1 MSSLIKAD
9 NIHKTYVLPASTV
22 KVLGGASLEVREGE
36 SLAIVGVSG
45 AGKSTLL
52 HCLGALD
59 RPDSGQVY
67 ISGEDVY
74 GASGNRRAQIRSA
87 QLGFVFQSYHLLPE
101 MDVLE
106 NVMLPAMAVK
116 GFVLNRNKARERALE
131 LLSAV
136 SLLPRATHTPMEL
149 SGGEQQRVALARAL
163 MNDPAIVLAD
173 EPTGNLDEST
183 GAQVLGHL
191 FALTRDRDHALV
203 IVTHSETLA
212 GSCDR
217 AVRLVEGVLEPM

>member
-1 MSSLIKAD
+1 MSSLIRAEKL
-9 NIHKTYVLPASTV
+9 HKTYVLPSSTV
-22 KVLGGASLEVREGE
+22 TVLSGASLEVHEGE

-59 RPDSGQVY
+59 RPDNGAVY

-74 GASGNRRAQIRSA
+74 GASENRRAQIRSA

-106 NVMLPAMAVK
+106 NVMLPAMALK
-116 GFVLNRNKARERALE
+116 GFVLNRNQARERALE
-131 LLSAV
+131 LLASV
-136 SLLPRATHTPMEL
+136 SLLSRAAHTPMEL

-183 GAQVLGHL
+183 GAQVLDHL
-191 FALTRDRDHALV
+191 FALTRDRNHALV
-203 IVTHSETLA
+203 VVTHSETLA
-212 GSCDR
+212 RSCDR
-217 AVRLVEGVLEPM
+217 AVRLVEGSLDPM

>member
-1 MSSLIKAD
+1 MAED
-9 NIHKTYVLPASTV
+9 IHKTYVLPASKV
-22 KVLGGASLEVREGE
+22 KVLNGASLDVYEGE

-59 RPDSGQVY
+59 RPDSGRVC

-74 GASGNRRAQIRSA
+74 EASCGRRATIRSA

-106 NVMLPAMAVK
+106 NVMLPAMAVR
-116 GFVLNRNKARERALE
+116 GFMMNRAQVRERAVE

-136 SLLPRATHTPMEL
+136 SLLSRASHTPLEL

-173 EPTGNLDEST
+173 EPTGNLDDAT
-183 GAQVLGHL
+183 GTQVLEHL
-191 FALTRDRDHALV
+191 FALTRDRNHALV
-203 IVTHSETLA
+203 IVTHSEALA
-212 GSCDR
+212 RSCDR
-217 AVRLVEGVLEPM
+217 AVRLVDGVLEPM